1 MVRNFLMFW
10 VGLESSP
17 VNVVPYVEVIELKEN
32 VLPITQ
38 EVGRQSQRS
47 PEINVICQLFEV
59 LLEISNKIYRSY
71 LTIVI

>member
-1 MVRNFLMFW
+1 MFW

-38 EVGRQSQRS
+38 EVGRPS
-47 PEINVICQLFEV
+47 
-59 LLEISNKIYRSY
+59 
-71 LTIVI
+71 